1 LRYGLFG
8 KPGQNRGSPMKR
20 LLLALAGY
28 ALYRWWSSQ
37 PAEPAPPRAPP
48 KRTPPSRKPVE
59 PA

>member
-1 LRYGLFG
+1 
-8 KPGQNRGSPMKR
+8 MKR

-37 PAEPAPPRAPP
+37 PAEPSSPAAPP
-48 KRTPPSRKPVE
+48 KRTPPRRKPVQ